1 MIMAKLT
8 LSMDEKDIRAA
19 RRLAKE
25 QGTSIS
31 GMFTQLVRFMV
42 AKNGKSGEEELPP
55 LTRKLTGIIKIPKGK
70 SDRQIIEDALLER
83 HGFKK

>member
-1 MIMAKLT
+1 MGKLT

-31 GMFTQLVRFMV
+31 GMFTQLVRFMA

-55 LTRKLTGIIKIPKGK
+55 LTRKALGMIKLPKGK
-70 SDRQIIEDALLER
+70 TDRELIEDALLEK
-83 HGFKK
+83 HGFKP